1 MPSLLDKAYD
11 PNRVEDR
18 IYDFWLK
25 GNYFSARPNPDK
37 SPIPL

>member
-18 IYDFWLK
+18 IYDFGLK
-25 GNYFSARPNPDK
+25 GTTLAPVPIPIK